1 MSLTTCNLH
10 FTQQPDKVI
19 YVSSSL
25 MKSLNLS
32 GKKDSSAIWEG
43 PGAGNH
49 QANPKSRQTSI
60 SCLRHSQPDERS
72 EEEQRL
78 PPQFAK

>member
-32 GKKDSSAIWEG
+32 GKKRFICDLGGTGCRQPSSQSEK
-43 PGAGNH
+43 
-49 QANPKSRQTSI
+49 QANI
-60 SCLRHSQPDERS
+60 YI
-72 EEEQRL
+72 L
-78 PPQFAK
+78 PQAFAT